1 MTFTGMLTVTQQSVL
16 SELKSTVQLRL
27 LPLS

>member
-1 MTFTGMLTVTQQSVL
+1 MTFTGTLTVAQQSVL